1 MDTPWWLIFALA
13 SPFFWAIVHV
23 LDAYCVEELF
33 DRSWVGIFTSALA
46 MLVVLPMLAL
56 GLFIRGVSAMS
67 VEMVALCSLSG
78 VVFMTS
84 QILYFKALESTESG
98 IVAAYWN
105 IIPIILP
112 ILSYLLWGEVLSKST
127 YVGIGILIFSSVLF
141 CLLDD
146 NHEARW
152 SSIALMFLAAW
163 MQVLYFIIQK
173 HIFDQC
179 EVYQGFLVITFAMAI
194 TGITPILFKVQRKI
208 IRANMERI
216 WPMFWLILLVEVA
229 NLIAIATSQF
239 AVNLAAPSLVS
250 AVEASTPA
258 YTFVI
263 SFSLFAMTK
272 KYGEANAKRALLPKI
287 LLVSTMV
294 LGVWLVS

>member
-1 MDTPWWLIFALA
+1 MA

-46 MLVVLPMLAL
+46 MLVVFPLLAI
-56 GLFIRGVSAMS
+56 GLFIRGFSAMS
-67 VEMVALCSLSG
+67 TEMVALCGLSG
-78 VVFMTS
+78 VVFMSS

-105 IIPIILP
+105 IIPLILP
-112 ILSYLLWGEVLSKST
+112 VLSYLLWGEVLSKTT
-127 YVGIGILIFSSVLF
+127 YAGIGILIVSSVLF

-146 NHEARW
+146 NHGARW
-152 SSIALMFLAAW
+152 SSIGWMFLAAW
-163 MQVLYFIIQK
+163 MQVFYFILQK
-173 HIFDQC
+173 HIFDHC
-179 EVYQGFLVITFAMAI
+179 EVYQGFLVITLAMAI
-194 TGITPILFKVQRKI
+194 TGITPILFDAQRRV
-208 IRANMERI
+208 IRSNMVRI
-216 WPMFWLILLVEVA
+216 WPVFWLILLIEVA

-263 SFSLFAMTK
+263 SLSLYHLTK
-272 KYGEANAKRALLPKI
+272 RYGEANAKRALAPKI
-287 LLVSTMV
+287 FLVSIMV